1 MYILLPFLLS
11 ASTVGPGDDARDAIA
26 PRAISSLQAC
36 TMPEG
41 WSGIADREPRFV
53 VFGETHGTQEAPA
66 LVANVACGLAAAGE
80 RVLLAIELSVEDNA
94 ALQAAWRLPVDR
106 FPPALRN
113 AGWAGRQDGV
123 ASRAMFD
130 MLAKLH
136 ARKEAG
142 VVIDVTAFN
151 GARDAAQRA
160 RFATLAGQG
169 PHESSQAENIADAAS
184 AGNYDRVIVLVGSF
198 HARRNSVSVGSSQF
212 EPMAMRL
219 AKIGSTIS
227 LRMRDA
233 GGSMWN
239 CIAKP
244 GTSLG
249 QGQPITA
256 DAIDCRVHSVRG
268 STDLARTPF
277 MRLGPFPGEELRAQ
291 DFDGFVWLGPVT
303 GSPPL
308 MPGE

>member
-1 MYILLPFLLS
+1 MFVLLPILLS
-11 ASTVGPGDDARDAIA
+11 ASTVGPGDDASDTTAIPA
-26 PRAISSLQAC
+26 VSSPQAC

-41 WSGIADREPRFV
+41 WSGIAGREPRFV

-106 FPPALRN
+106 FQPALRN
-113 AGWAGRQDGV
+113 AGWAGRHDGV
-123 ASRAMFD
+123 ASRAMFE
-130 MLAKLH
+130 MLVTLH

-142 VVIDVTAFN
+142 LPIDIAAFN
-151 GARDAAQRA
+151 GMRDDAQRE
-160 RFATLAGQG
+160 RFSALSGQG
-169 PHESSQAENIADAAS
+169 PHEASQAENIDSAAS
-184 AGNYDRVIVLVGSF
+184 AGVYDRILVLVGSF
-198 HARRNSVSVGSSQF
+198 HAQRNTVGEGPGRF

-219 AKIGSTIS
+219 AKIGPTIS

-233 GGSMWN
+233 GGSTWN

-244 GTSLG
+244 GTGLG
-249 QGQPITA
+249 PGRPITA
-256 DAIDCRVHSVRG
+256 DAIDCGVHSVRG

-277 MRLGPFPGEELRAQ
+277 MQLGPFPGEEHRAQ
-291 DFDGFVWLGPVT
+291 DYDGFVWLGPIT

-308 MPGE
+308 MPRE